1 MFELKITLASKSE
14 CLLGLFIDQGELEGK
29 KDIWIPFTRLR
40 IGLIFLIVDFIKMS
54 TRPTSL

>member
-1 MFELKITLASKSE
+1 MFEVKITLISKSE

-40 IGLIFLIVDFIKMS
+40 VGLVFLIVDFIKIS
-54 TRPTSL
+54 TKPTSL